1 MKQVLLTDFIQTG
14 EGVIELFD
22 GRNYFGYIAL
32 TSRPSGRNDIQI
44 ASQMFLHSDVQGNN
58 KKRTQ
63 DIKRITTLLA
73 TGLLIEK
80 RKLHFRSLFR

>member
-22 GRNYFGYIAL
+22 NGKYFGYIAL
-32 TSRPSGRNDIQI
+32 TPNPIGRNNIQI

-58 KKRTQ
+58 RKRTQ
-63 DIKRITTLLA
+63 DIRRITTLLA